1 MANPKGS
8 RALAELT
15 PDDSPGR
22 RALILRGWRGLL
34 MRPAG
39 RRPGSWTL
47 TLGGELGAT
56 RTSRCFGPATRESW
70 VLDPELE
77 IAG

>member
-8 RALAELT
+8 PALAELT

-39 RRPGSWTL
+39 RRPGSWTF
-47 TLGGELGAT
+47 TLGCALGAT
-56 RTSRCFGPATRESW
+56 RTSRCFGPAAGECW
-70 VLDPELE
+70 VLDPELQ